1 MSSQRT
7 RLFGWSGSLL
17 LAVLT
22 LPPSGCK
29 VHGELDPGRKDDDT
43 EYYGRADVAG
53 GGAAATAAAP
63 RLSRAVP
70 E

>member
-22 LPPSGCK
+22 LPPAGCK
-29 VHGELDPGRKDDDT
+29 VHGEFDPGRKDDDT
-43 EYYGRADVAG
+43 EYYGRADVPSRGATATSSG
-53 GGAAATAAAP
+53 RTLFRAAA
-63 RLSRAVP
+63 